1 MLRNNFDNLLNG
13 GHVSNKLENT
23 IRQIASYAVLIA
35 TVLALAAL
43 LGWLGNIDVLTHPF
57 FGSQTMKAN
66 SAVGVLFLCLGLTGA
81 IQWSK
86 TPNIRII
93 CAVIAGSI
101 ALISLLECIHLVAFP
116 FDELLVHDRL
126 GSLGPPG
133 RMAPATALALLL
145 IALALLTWYKKS
157 GVYFMT
163 GAAIIAFIAV
173 LGYIGYLPLMYGS
186 FHQMQHHWP
195 VFTSL
200 AFNTTICLLCLSVAG
215 LASMPHSRLRAT
227 LLADDSGGLFARY
240 AIPSVIGVPFL
251 ATFLASGGA
260 LVGLYPEST
269 IANVSFVTT
278 ILIAVAAFAFISEQL
293 SKLNEKVLAKEQV
306 RADIIYALAHD
317 LKVPLLGS
325 QRLLSLMVDGAI
337 GSLSR
342 QQHDL
347 LAKLQ
352 NSQREML
359 CMVDDFI
366 FEYQSEKQPDQPTV
380 EMIDASKL
388 IEPSIEKFKDWSCS
402 EGKTLTFHLENDLA
416 LVRCDVTA
424 IRRLTDNLIHNALK
438 YTPVGGDISV
448 RLKSNDN
455 DLIIEVEDSGAGI
468 SLDDQSH
475 IFKRFWQTEQSRDSH
490 RYSNGLG
497 LFICKQIAEMHC
509 GNIVC
514 NSKEGSGT
522 RFIVTLPNAH
532 IGQILPNN

>member
-1 MLRNNFDNLLNG
+1 MA
-13 GHVSNKLENT
+13 NKLET
-23 IRQIASYAVLIA
+23 AIQQIASYAILIA
-35 TVLALAAL
+35 AALALAAL
-43 LGWLGNIDVLTHPF
+43 LGWFGNIDILTHPF
-57 FGSQTMKAN
+57 LGTQTMKAN
-66 SAVGVLFLCLGLTGA
+66 TAVSVLFLCLGLTGA
-81 IQWSK
+81 TSWSK
-86 TPNIRII
+86 SPYIRVIS
-93 CAVIAGSI
+93 AVIAGSI
-101 ALISLLECIHLVAFP
+101 ALISVLECVHLIAFP
-116 FDELLVHDRL
+116 FDELLVQDRF
-126 GSLGPPG
+126 SSSEPPG
-133 RMAPATALALLL
+133 RMAPATAVALLL
-145 IALALLTWYKKS
+145 ISLALLTWYKKLAA
-157 GVYFMT
+157 YLMT
-163 GAAIIAFIAV
+163 GAAIVGFIAV
-173 LGYIGYLPLMYGS
+173 LGYIGYLPLMYGA

-200 AFNTTICLLCLSVAG
+200 GFNTAICLLCLSVAG
-215 LASMPHSRLRAT
+215 LASMPHSRLRTT
-227 LLADDSGGLFARY
+227 LLANDSGGYFARY

-251 ATFLASGGA
+251 ATFLASAGA
-260 LVGLYPEST
+260 LLGLYPEST

-278 ILIAVAAFAFISEQL
+278 ILIAVAAFAFISERL
-293 SKLNEKVLAKEQV
+293 SKLDEKVLAKEQV

-325 QRLLSLMVDGAI
+325 QRLLTLMVDGAL
-337 GSLSR
+337 GSLTV

-366 FEYQSEKQPDQPTV
+366 FEYQSEQQPDQPTV
-380 EMIDASKL
+380 EMIAASKL
-388 IEPSIEKFKDWSCS
+388 IEPSIEKFKDWSHS
-402 EGKTLTFHLENDLA
+402 EGKTLTFDLDSQLA

-438 YTPVGGDISV
+438 YTPAGGDISV
-448 RLKSNDN
+448 RLKSNSN

-514 NSKEGSGT
+514 ASTEGSGT
-522 RFIVTLPNAH
+522 RFTVTLPNAH
-532 IGQILPNN
+532 IGEILPPNN